1 MDLSELKKLREKKI
15 LEHKRKKREYYLKSK
30 ANKTVRKVIDYEEE
44 LSDKNFAQK
53 IKDIAKAQK
62 AHVDDRK
69 DLIVAKINDYKNKKR
84 EYYEE
89 NKEKR
94 LEYDKEYRE
103 KKKEQLREYRRDYY
117 KKNKEKI
124 LAKQKE
130 KKQTSNKE

>member
-69 DLIVAKINDYKNKKR
+69 DLIVAKINDYRNKKR

>member
-30 ANKTVRKVIDYEEE
+30 ANKTVRKVIDYKEE